1 MPGVPAEPH
10 PRQTG
15 QGRPGPLISVV
26 MPVHNGA
33 RYLDASVG
41 SILARTL
48 ADFEFVILD
57 DASDDDTPR
66 LPVVHWADAATV
78 PRLSLAE
85 PSVTAAAT
93 ATRLTGQHAG
103 NGFCLFRPGPGV
115 AVQPTDPVAAADLH
129 GLIAASLGPR

>member
-41 SILARTL
+41 SILAQTL

-57 DASDDDTPR
+57 DASDD
-66 LPVVHWADAATV
+66 
-78 PRLSLAE
+78 
-85 PSVTAAAT
+85 
-93 ATRLTGQHAG
+93 
-103 NGFCLFRPGPGV
+103 GFYLFRPGPGV
-115 AVQPTDPVAAADLH
+115 GVQPTDPVAAADLH